1 MYGFKHQFCADDT
14 CILLVQQSNGVYTV
28 GDFMTRKEN
37 LHVVKPTTSVDE
49 GTSTSQCD
57 AHACFCIVIS
67 EVAHF
72 CCFFVRSP
80 RAIGAA
86 QDFWLPCG

>member
-49 GTSTSQCD
+49 GTPS
-57 AHACFCIVIS
+57 FLV
-67 EVAHF
+67 
-72 CCFFVRSP
+72 
-80 RAIGAA
+80 
-86 QDFWLPCG
+86 

>member
-37 LHVVKPTTSVDE
+37 LHDE
-49 GTSTSQCD
+49 EGESTYRLRARLQLCE
-57 AHACFCIVIS
+57 HIS
-67 EVAHF
+67 KEA
-72 CCFFVRSP
+72 
-80 RAIGAA
+80 
-86 QDFWLPCG
+86 

>member
-1 MYGFKHQFCADDT
+1 MFVELGRVCRAIPLQPFSYAYVDDV

-49 GTSTSQCD
+49 GTPPS
-57 AHACFCIVIS
+57 
-67 EVAHF
+67 
-72 CCFFVRSP
+72 
-80 RAIGAA
+80 
-86 QDFWLPCG
+86 